1 MSADLME
8 PPADTS
14 TGDIRKPPSRK
25 ELALEEARRALYT
38 GAAIRSDTLVIAT
51 VKGCSLD
58 GFELCLDKSAQIELE
73 DRDQEALHFFKE
85 DLETFIREAGITR
98 LLLRGPPKTGKFRTG
113 LAFKVE
119 AVLQLVPGLEVE
131 VVHFNRVDS
140 WSRSSSGVAP
150 APISGLVRWE
160 EEAHRSAIATACFGE
175 MYAVQKSV
183 AAKLASSEVMGPDE
197 REASASGTAAE
208 R

>member
-1 MSADLME
+1 MIADLAE
-8 PPADTS
+8 RSVVTS
-14 TGDIRKPPSRK
+14 AGEVRKPRSSK
-25 ELALEEARRALYT
+25 ELAIEGARRTLYT

-51 VKGCSLD
+51 VQGCALE
-58 GFELCLDKSAQIELE
+58 GFELCLNKSAQIELE

-85 DLETFIREAGITR
+85 DLGAFIEEAGITR
-98 LLLRGPPKTGKFRTG
+98 LLLRGPPKSGQFRTG

-119 AVLQLVPGLEVE
+119 AVLQLVPALEVE

-140 WSRSSSGVAP
+140 WARSSAGVAP

-175 MYAVQKSV
+175 MH
-183 AAKLASSEVMGPDE
+183 AAQTNSARHDSGSPGQVVGE
-197 REASASGTAAE
+197 RD
-208 R
+208 

>member
-8 PPADTS
+8 PPVDTS

-25 ELALEEARRALYT
+25 ELALEEARRAFYT

-51 VKGCSLD
+51 VKGCSME
-58 GFELCLDKSAQIELE
+58 GFELSLEKSAQIELE

-85 DLETFIREAGITR
+85 DLESFIQESGITR

-140 WSRSSSGVAP
+140 WLRSSGGVAP
-150 APISGLVRWE
+150 APIAGLVRWE

-175 MYAVQKSV
+175 MYAAQKST
-183 AAKLASSEVMGPDE
+183 AAKLCSNAEIDANGGHG
-197 REASASGTAAE
+197 SASGTAAE

>member
-1 MSADLME
+1 MSAVLAE
-8 PPADTS
+8 RPADTS
-14 TGDIRKPPSRK
+14 TGENRKPPSSK
-25 ELALEEARRALYT
+25 ELALDGARRAMYT

-51 VKGCSLD
+51 VRGCSLE

-85 DLETFIREAGITR
+85 DLATFIEEAGITR
-98 LLLRGPPKTGKFRTG
+98 LLLRGPPKSGQFRTG

-119 AVLQLVPGLEVE
+119 AVLQLIPGLEVE

-140 WSRSSSGVAP
+140 WSRSSAGVAP

-175 MYAVQKSV
+175 MYAAQKCTT
-183 AAKLASSEVMGPDE
+183 AKLG
-197 REASASGTAAE
+197 READMGGDGGATGARGTAAK